1 MKVVASKKDGPSQA
15 TSKRLTCKYETR
27 CTTAGEVK
35 QLRGRDRAAKKRY
48 VTTVGPCCFLALVCA
63 CTDMPSNESREIRR
77 RNERYGK
84 IDFVKLDGTK
94 EGRKGK
100 GVRESRGGGAMNS
113 RLKAVQR

>member
-1 MKVVASKKDGPSQA
+1 
-15 TSKRLTCKYETR
+15 
-27 CTTAGEVK
+27 
-35 QLRGRDRAAKKRY
+35 
-48 VTTVGPCCFLALVCA
+48 
-63 CTDMPSNESREIRR
+63 MPSNESRGTGIVRKKRSYEI
-77 RNERYGK
+77 ERYGK